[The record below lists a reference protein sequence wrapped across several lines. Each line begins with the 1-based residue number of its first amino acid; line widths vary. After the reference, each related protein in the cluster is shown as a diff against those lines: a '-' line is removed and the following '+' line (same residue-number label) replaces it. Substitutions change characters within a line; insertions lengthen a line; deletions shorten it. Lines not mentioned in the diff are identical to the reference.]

1 MKTLK
6 LIIAGLMLFVTG
18 TLQAQVTINVNNASP
33 PLWGPVGYTEVRYY
47 YLPDVEAY
55 YDVQSAKFIYYGN
68 GKWIHKS
75 TLPSHYRNYD
85 LYHGYKVV
93 LTGYHGND
101 PYSHFKEH
109 KVKYA
114 KGYRGHEQKTIGER
128 PGKNSDKA
136 KYQQKNQ
143 GHHQEGKSTKPGND
157 KNNGKSQGNKG
168 GKGKR
173 K

>member
-6 LIIAGLMLFVTG
+6 LMVAGLSLFLAG
-18 TLQAQVTINVNNASP
+18 SLQAQTTINVSIGSP
-33 PLWGPVGYTEVRYY
+33 PLWGPVGYAEARYY
-47 YLPDVEAY
+47 YLPDLEAY
-55 YDVQSAKFIYYGN
+55 YDIQSSNFIYYEN
-68 GKWIHKS
+68 GRWIHKAH
-75 TLPSHYRNYD
+75 LPYQHRGYD

-93 LTGYHGND
+93 LTDYHGND

-109 KVKYA
+109 KVKYV

-128 PGKNSDKA
+128 PGKNRYKA
-136 KYQQKNQ
+136 KYQSKNESQ
-143 GHHQEGKSTKPGND
+143 HRKGNTAKRGHD
-157 KNNGKSQGNKG
+157 KNK

>member
-6 LIIAGLMLFVTG
+6 LMVAGLALFLAG
-18 TLQAQVTINVNNASP
+18 TLQAQSTINVNIGSP
-33 PLWGPVGYTEVRYY
+33 PQWGSVGYAEARYY
-47 YLPDVEAY
+47 YLPDLEAY
-55 YDVQSAKFIYYGN
+55 YDIQSSNFIYYGN
-68 GKWIHKS
+68 GRWIHKAH
-75 TLPSHYRNYD
+75 LPYQHRGYD

-93 LTGYHGND
+93 LTDYHGND

-109 KVKYA
+109 KVKYV

-128 PGKNSDKA
+128 PGKNRYKA
-136 KYQQKNQ
+136 KYQSKNESQ
-143 GHHQEGKSTKPGND
+143 HRKGNTAKRGHD
-157 KNNGKSQGNKG
+157 KNK